1 MRRGVI
7 RKAGLALALA
17 LAVSGVAAPASAQFS
32 DSYNFLKA
40 VKERDGTEA
49 TKFLNEPGT
58 TIVNTRDLTNG
69 ETALHYVVQRRD
81 ELWTKFLLERGAN
94 PNIADKNGVTPLT
107 IAASLGFVEGVE
119 RLVKAGGRIDTTNAA
134 GETPLIAAVHR
145 RDMAIVRLLLKH
157 GASADRTDNSGRSA
171 RDYAT
176 LMGPSAGVLS
186 EIERAETERKAKGAD
201 KGTYGPGA

>member
-1 MRRGVI
+1 MRGGVI
-7 RKAGLALALA
+7 RKAGLALALVGSV
-17 LAVSGVAAPASAQFS
+17 LAAPASAQFS

-58 TIVNTRDLTNG
+58 TIVNTRDLSSG

-81 ELWTKFLLERGAN
+81 EVWTRFLLQRGAN
-94 PNIADKNGVTPLT
+94 PNIADRNGITPLT
-107 IAASLGFVEGVE
+107 IAAGLGFVEGVE
-119 RLVKAGGRIDTTNAA
+119 QLVKAGARVDTTNAA

-145 RDMAIVRLLLKH
+145 RDGAIIRLLLKN
-157 GASADRTDNSGRSA
+157 GASPDRADNSGRTA

-176 LMGPSAGVLS
+176 LMGPAAGVLQ
-186 EIERAETERKAKGAD
+186 EIERAEAERKSKGVD
-201 KGTYGPGA
+201 QGTYGPGA

>member
-1 MRRGVI
+1 MRGGVI
-7 RKAGLALALA
+7 RKAGLALALVA
-17 LAVSGVAAPASAQFS
+17 FGFAAPAAAQFS

-49 TKFLNEPGT
+49 TKFLDRPGT
-58 TIVNTRDLTNG
+58 TIVNTRDLSSG

-94 PNIADKNGVTPLT
+94 PNIADKNGITPLT

-119 RLVKAGGRIDTTNAA
+119 RLVKAGSRVDTTNNA

-145 RDMAIVRLLLKH
+145 RDMAVVRLLLKS
-157 GASADRTDNSGRSA
+157 GANPDRTDNSGRSA
-171 RDYAT
+171 RDYAA
-176 LMGPSAGVLS
+176 LMGQAAGVLQ
-186 EIERAETERKAKGAD
+186 EIERAETERQNKDAD
-201 KGTYGPGA
+201 QGTYGPGA

>member
-1 MRRGVI
+1 MQRGVI
-7 RKAGLALALA
+7 RKAGVALAMVVASL
-17 LAVSGVAAPASAQFS
+17 AAPATAQFS

-40 VKERDGTEA
+40 VKERDGTVA

-58 TIVNTRDLTNG
+58 TIVNTRDLSNG
-69 ETALHYVVQRRD
+69 ETALHFVVQRRD
-81 ELWTKFLLERGAN
+81 EVWTKFLLQRGAN
-94 PNIADKNGVTPLT
+94 PNIADKNGITPLT

-119 RLVKAGGRIDTTNAA
+119 QLVKAGARIDATNAA

-145 RDMAIVRLLLKH
+145 RDMPLIRLLLRN
-157 GASADRTDNSGRSA
+157 GASPDRADNSGRTA

-176 LMGPSAGVLS
+176 LMGPAGGVLQ
-186 EIERAETERKAKGAD
+186 EIERAEAERTSKGAD